1 MRTLLRGGQ
10 ILDGAGA
17 PAYRGDVRLNGDK
30 IEAVGA
36 LSPLPD
42 EQVIDVSGCVVCP
55 AFVDMHRHMDAH
67 PLLGDDMAVELR
79 QGIATTAVGN
89 CGFSL
94 APYGGAFAAEKR
106 ENDAP
111 ILGRYPES
119 FRFQFPEYLNAL
131 ESSASGLNLTALI
144 GLGAVRIS
152 LTGFSDAP
160 LSSSALNA
168 ARGMLQDAL
177 DAGAAGIS
185 AGIMY
190 LPEYYTARDEYR
202 AMLAPLRGTGKP
214 LVTHIRG
221 EGDGLV
227 ASVREV
233 IEIAREAECPLEIS
247 HFKSCGKQNWR
258 KEIFRAID
266 EIEADEDEIVLY
278 GEFEEFA
285 NIQKYL
291 ESNGFEIVS
300 AEFERIPHELKE
312 VTAEQRVT
320 IDKLLEKLEEDEDV
334 TQVFHNMQEDEEE

>member
-10 ILDGAGA
+10 LLDGTGA
-17 PAYRGDVRLNGDK
+17 PAYQGDVRLNGDK

-55 AFVDMHRHMDAH
+55 AFVDMHRHMDAR

-94 APYGGAFAAEKR
+94 APYGGAFAVEKR

-119 FRFQFPEYLNAL
+119 FRFSFPEYLNAL
-131 ESSASGLNLTALI
+131 ESSASGLNLAALI

-160 LSSSALNA
+160 LSSGALDA

-247 HFKSCGKQNWR
+247 QFM
-258 KEIFRAID
+258 
-266 EIEADEDEIVLY
+266 
-278 GEFEEFA
+278 A
-285 NIQKYL
+285 N
-291 ESNGFEIVS
+291 
-300 AEFERIPHELKE
+300 
-312 VTAEQRVT
+312 
-320 IDKLLEKLEEDEDV
+320 
-334 TQVFHNMQEDEEE
+334 